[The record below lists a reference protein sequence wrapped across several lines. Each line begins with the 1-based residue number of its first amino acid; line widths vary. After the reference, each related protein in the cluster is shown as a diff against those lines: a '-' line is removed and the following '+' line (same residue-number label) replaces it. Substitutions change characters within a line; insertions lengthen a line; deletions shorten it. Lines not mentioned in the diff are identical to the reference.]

1 MAHAATEMVLG
12 TPGPIRNGMPPC
24 GELPSTAAPIRPS
37 GIRPCRTSTLDR
49 VKFARP
55 NLQPVPDPGG
65 ADPGGVD
72 PAGAGAA
79 GTDPSAAD
87 PTAANG
93 DQAPSD
99 AEPNLDTAGPEVD
112 TAAWELVAAAQQ
124 GDQNA
129 FGQLYDRYVDVV
141 FRFILFRVSDRPL
154 AEDLTSETFLRA
166 LRRISSVS
174 YQGRDVGAWFVTI
187 ARNLVLD
194 HVKSSRYRLEM
205 TTADILDS
213 SADDRGPEHE
223 VVERATATELMRCV
237 AQLGHD
243 QQECITLRFMQGMS
257 VSETAAVMGRNE
269 GAVKAL
275 QHRAVRRLA
284 QLLPEGLR

>member
-1 MAHAATEMVLG
+1 
-12 TPGPIRNGMPPC
+12 
-24 GELPSTAAPIRPS
+24 
-37 GIRPCRTSTLDR
+37 

-55 NLQPVPDPGG
+55 STQPIPDPAALDPSVPDPIPPDPAAPGPSVPDPGPTDLDQ
-65 ADPGGVD
+65 AA
-72 PAGAGAA
+72 AGAGAA
-79 GTDPSAAD
+79 DH
-87 PTAANG
+87 
-93 DQAPSD
+93 
-99 AEPNLDTAGPEVD
+99 AGPEVD

-141 FRFILFRVSDRPL
+141 FRFVLFRVGDRPL

-213 SADDRGPEHE
+213 SADDRGPEQE
-223 VVERATATELMRCV
+223 VVEEATATELMRCV
-237 AQLGHD
+237 AQLGRD
-243 QQECITLRFMQGMS
+243 QQECIMLRFMQGLS
-257 VSETAAVMGRNE
+257 VSETASVMGRNE

>member
-1 MAHAATEMVLG
+1 M
-12 TPGPIRNGMPPC
+12 
-24 GELPSTAAPIRPS
+24 
-37 GIRPCRTSTLDR
+37 
-49 VKFARP
+49 KFARP

-72 PAGAGAA
+72 PAG
-79 GTDPSAAD
+79 TDPAAAD

-223 VVERATATELMRCV
+223 VVERATAAELMRCV

>member
-1 MAHAATEMVLG
+1 MPALG
-12 TPGPIRNGMPPC
+12 GPTSGGLCRPPTP
-24 GELPSTAAPIRPS
+24 
-37 GIRPCRTSTLDR
+37 DR
-49 VKFARP
+49 VTFAPRP
-55 NLQPVPDPGG
+55 HAQPVPDPNAAEAGKIG
-65 ADPGGVD
+65 ADREPGAAALASTTE
-72 PAGAGAA
+72 AGATELAE
-79 GTDPSAAD
+79 
-87 PTAANG
+87 G
-93 DQAPSD
+93 DVD
-99 AEPNLDTAGPEVD
+99 A
-112 TAAWELVAAAQQ
+112 AAWELVAAAQK

-141 FRFILFRVSDRPL
+141 FRFILFRVGDRPL

-205 TTADILDS
+205 TTADILES
-213 SADDRGPEHE
+213 SANDRGPEHE
-223 VVERATATELMRCV
+223 VVEEATAHELMRCV
-237 AQLGHD
+237 AQLGRD
-243 QQECITLRFMQGMS
+243 QQECIMLRFMQGLS

>member
-1 MAHAATEMVLG
+1 MDPA
-12 TPGPIRNGMPPC
+12 PGPICDGASVVP
-24 GELPSTAAPIRPS
+24 TAPQQAYADSAARPQ
-37 GIRPCRTSTLDR
+37 IAWKETSDR
-49 VKFARP
+49 VKSVSRP
-55 NLQPVPDPGG
+55 ETEPVPDP
-65 ADPGGVD
+65 PT
-72 PAGAGAA
+72 
-79 GTDPSAAD
+79 TDPDSTSAGSGPGLIGSATD
-87 PTAANG
+87 P
-93 DQAPSD
+93 P
-99 AEPNLDTAGPEVD
+99 GPEVD
-112 TAAWELVAAAQQ
+112 VAAWELVAAAQQ
-124 GDQNA
+124 GDQAA
-129 FGQLYDRYVDVV
+129 FGRLYDRYVDVV

-223 VVERATATELMRCV
+223 VVEEATAAELMRCV

-243 QQECITLRFMQGMS
+243 QQECIMLRFMQGLS

-284 QLLPEGLR
+284 QLLPDGLR